1 MASFVTHFLNVMFRH
16 MPIIED
22 TEEERRKNAA
32 RPLPKPPKGVKVGDA
47 GLSVPCE
54 LVEKQGNG
62 DIFVLNIHGGGFT
75 TGSAKETR
83 ALSFYTYCKG
93 IIGTRSKARVL
104 PRYCVKTLDRALG
117 TACGPCLVWGQ
128 NRSF

>member
-22 TEEERRKNAA
+22 TEEERRQNAA
-32 RPLPKPPKGVKVGDA
+32 RPLPKPPKGVTVGDA

-54 LVEKQGNG
+54 LIEKQGNG

-83 ALSFYTYCKG
+83 ALSFYLCDKLGYNE
-93 IIGTRSKARVL
+93 IG
-104 PRYCVKTLDRALG
+104 RAH
-117 TACGPCLVWGQ
+117 V
-128 NRSF
+128 